1 MTEMEADATVATQS
15 RLSPG
20 EVEAITRL
28 ILRDEPIRIEPGK
41 WWGYNPNEAILSYP
55 RTLLA
60 AWPSAKVLGA
70 VCHEIA
76 EVYHSGRAG
85 VEVFYEFARAGE
97 AAGVDPKAAVLLMNA
112 VNDLRVNRLYMNEFA
127 GSRPFFA
134 ALYADQQSLDPKDD
148 VERRQPG
155 SMELPHH
162 QYLNALTHRW
172 AGSIWPSQP
181 KPDWPESINRAL
193 AHTWPAVVRAF
204 ETDSLETTAAILLE
218 SVLPTYVYLFA
229 QSQEIM
235 KADAETESQP
245 AEEESRLDISK
256 DPHADA
262 DDAADSATDSNDG
275 EDETGRDAEPEE
287 AWVIIREPKEKR
299 PGEEAERPPTPPKP
313 AAPLPTGE
321 KVEPSARRAASWS
334 GGSILRFHRLNRK
347 PRIDYE
353 NFDYLGAVKNLE
365 PQIDAVI
372 NGTEGSNGLAA
383 ILNTRRFG
391 SADPW
396 RRPRRSLRGETGEI
410 DFDHPENLLINPD
423 IAFLRGVK
431 RRRDDG
437 QKDFAN
443 AILLDVSGSV
453 IQYGYES
460 KKFAQLVETLVIFCE
475 IHERL
480 KLPYQLMAFSERAT
494 VLRSFAECR
503 YEHLHLD
510 PTSAYVP
517 KDSSHLV
524 RELYTTEHAETLEAR
539 SIELALTDVSRQRG
553 LKTILMVTDGI
564 SSDRDALVR
573 VLHTVE
579 ERNAVSPANEAVMLL
594 AFGLGLSQT
603 EFKASYEPVV
613 GNRRLRCS
621 KGQLVPNIGAL
632 PAIVCREVEG
642 RIRSA

>member
-1 MTEMEADATVATQS
+1 MTGMATGPTDTATS

-20 EVEAITRL
+20 EVEAIARL
-28 ILRDEPIRIEPGK
+28 ILRDEPIRIQPGE

-60 AWPSAKVLGA
+60 VWSAARVIGA

-76 EVYHSGRAG
+76 EINYSGRTGAD
-85 VEVFYEFARAGE
+85 VFYEFARAGE
-97 AAGVDPKAAVLLMNA
+97 AAGAAPNAAILLLNA
-112 VNDLRVNRLYMNEFA
+112 VNDLRVNRLYMSEFA
-127 GSRPFFA
+127 GSTPFFA

-148 VERRQPG
+148 VGRRRPG
-155 SMELPHH
+155 TGSLPHH
-162 QYLNALTHRW
+162 QFLDALTRRW
-172 AGSIWPSQP
+172 AKELWSNQQQ
-181 KPDWPESINRAL
+181 PDWPESIERAL
-193 AHTWPAVVRAF
+193 EYTWPAVVRAF
-204 ETDSLETTAAILLE
+204 QTESLETTAGVLLE

-235 KADAETESQP
+235 KSDAETESQP
-245 AEEESRLDISK
+245 AEEESSRDIS
-256 DPHADA
+256 
-262 DDAADSATDSNDG
+262 DDGPASSDEVGGDTGSDNEEDG
-275 EDETGRDAEPEE
+275 PGPETEPEE
-287 AWVIIREPKEKR
+287 AWVIIREP
-299 PGEEAERPPTPPKP
+299 EERSQDEMAERTPP
-313 AAPLPTGE
+313 
-321 KVEPSARRAASWS
+321 
-334 GGSILRFHRLNRK
+334 
-347 PRIDYE
+347 PRINYE
-353 NFDYLGAVKNLE
+353 DFDYLGAVKNLE

-453 IQYGYES
+453 IQYGNES
-460 KKFAQLVETLVIFCE
+460 KKFAQLVETLVVFCE

-480 KLPYQLMAFSERAT
+480 KLPYQLMAFSERAA

-539 SIELALTDVSRQRG
+539 AIELALTDVSRQRG

-594 AFGLGLSQT
+594 AVGLGLSQT

-613 GNRRLRCS
+613 GSRQLRCS
-621 KGQLVPNIGAL
+621 KGQLVPNINAL
-632 PAIVCREVEG
+632 PAIVCNVVED
-642 RIRSA
+642 RIRGA

>member
-1 MTEMEADATVATQS
+1 MAKPTAAGLA
-15 RLSPG
+15 
-20 EVEAITRL
+20 
-28 ILRDEPIRIEPGK
+28 
-41 WWGYNPNEAILSYP
+41 WGN
-55 RTLLA
+55 
-60 AWPSAKVLGA
+60 
-70 VCHEIA
+70 
-76 EVYHSGRAG
+76 RAG
-85 VEVFYEFARAGE
+85 RC
-97 AAGVDPKAAVLLMNA
+97 NT
-112 VNDLRVNRLYMNEFA
+112 
-127 GSRPFFA
+127 
-134 ALYADQQSLDPKDD
+134 
-148 VERRQPG
+148 PG
-155 SMELPHH
+155 
-162 QYLNALTHRW
+162 
-172 AGSIWPSQP
+172 
-181 KPDWPESINRAL
+181 
-193 AHTWPAVVRAF
+193 PAVVRAF
-204 ETDSLETTAAILLE
+204 QTDSLETTAAILLE

-235 KADAETESQP
+235 KADAEARSQP
-245 AEEESRLDISK
+245 AEDESRRDISN
-256 DPHADA
+256 DADA
-262 DDAADSATDSNDG
+262 DSDDAASSATDSNNA
-275 EDETGRDAEPEE
+275 EDDTGPDAEPDE
-287 AWVIIREPKEKR
+287 AWVIIREPKEKGQ
-299 PGEEAERPPTPPKP
+299 GEVAERPSTPPKP
-313 AAPLPTGE
+313 ANPIPAGE
-321 KVEPSARRAASWS
+321 KVQSSARRAASWS
-334 GGSILRFHRLNRK
+334 GGTIFRFHRLNR
-347 PRIDYE
+347 RSRTDYE

-443 AILLDVSGSV
+443 VILLDVSGSV
-453 IQYGYES
+453 VQYGYES

-480 KLPYQLMAFSERAT
+480 KLPYQLMAFSEQAT

-517 KDSSHLV
+517 NDSSHLV
-524 RELYTTEHAETLEAR
+524 RNLYTTEHAETLEAR
-539 SIELALTDVSRQRG
+539 AIDLALTDVSRQRG

-613 GNRRLRCS
+613 GNRQLRCS

-632 PAIVCREVEG
+632 PAIVCNVIES

>member
-1 MTEMEADATVATQS
+1 MTELDAGAAEEAQS

-20 EVEAITRL
+20 EVEAIARL
-28 ILRDEPIRIEPGK
+28 MLRDEPIRIQPGT
-41 WWGYNPNEAILSYP
+41 WWGYNPSQAILSYP
-55 RTLLA
+55 ATLLTAWSA
-60 AWPSAKVLGA
+60 ARVLGA
-70 VCHEIA
+70 ICHEIA
-76 EVYHSGRAG
+76 EVYYSGPAG
-85 VEVFYEFARAGE
+85 AEVFYEFARAGE
-97 AAGVDPKAAVLLMNA
+97 TAGVGPKAAILLLNA
-112 VNDLRVNRLYMNEFA
+112 VNDLRVNRLYMSEFT

-148 VERRQPG
+148 VERRPLG
-155 SMELPHH
+155 SAELPHH

-172 AGSIWPSQP
+172 IEGMWPSQP
-181 KPDWPESINRAL
+181 QPDWPEFVQRAL
-193 AHTWPAVVRAF
+193 ERTWPAVTRAF

-218 SVLPTYVYLFA
+218 SVLPTYAYLFE

-235 KADAETESQP
+235 KADAETRSKQT
-245 AEEESRLDISK
+245 EEESRQDLSR
-256 DPHADA
+256 DA
-262 DDAADSATDSNDG
+262 DSDTEDSASNAKETNDG
-275 EDETGRDAEPEE
+275 QDDSGPDAEPDE
-287 AWVIIREPKEKR
+287 AWVIIREPKEKK
-299 PGEEAERPPTPPKP
+299 PGEVAGRPPTPTKP
-313 AAPLPTGE
+313 ASPPPIGE
-321 KVEPSARRAASWS
+321 KVQSSARRAASWS
-334 GGSILRFHRLNRK
+334 GGSILRFHRLNRRQK
-347 PRIDYE
+347 TDYE
-353 NFDYLGAVKNLE
+353 NFDYLGAVKKLE

-431 RRRDDG
+431 RKRDDG

-453 IQYGYES
+453 VQYGYES
-460 KKFAQLVETLVIFCE
+460 KKFAQLVETLVVFCE

-480 KLPYQLMAFSERAT
+480 KLPYQLMAFSELAT

-503 YEHLHLD
+503 YDHLHLD

-524 RELYTTEHAETLEAR
+524 RNLYTTEHAETLEAR
-539 SIELALTDVSRQRG
+539 AIELALTDVSRQRG

-573 VLHTVE
+573 VLHTIE
-579 ERNAVSPANEAVMLL
+579 ERNAVSPTNEAVMLL
-594 AFGLGLSQT
+594 AFGLGLSKT
-603 EFKASYEPVV
+603 EFKASYEPTV
-613 GNRRLRCS
+613 GNRQLRCS
-621 KGQLVPNIGAL
+621 KGQLVPNISAL
-632 PAIVCREVEG
+632 PAIVCNVIES

>member
-1 MTEMEADATVATQS
+1 MTGMATGLTDTATS

-20 EVEAITRL
+20 EVEAIARL
-28 ILRDEPIRIEPGK
+28 ILRDEPIRIQPGE

-60 AWPSAKVLGA
+60 VWPAAKVLGA

-76 EVYHSGRAG
+76 EINYSGRTGAD
-85 VEVFYEFARAGE
+85 VFYEFARAGE
-97 AAGVDPKAAVLLMNA
+97 AAGAAPNAAILLLNA
-112 VNDLRVNRLYMNEFA
+112 VNDLRVNRLYMSEFA
-127 GSRPFFA
+127 GSTPFFA

-148 VERRQPG
+148 VGRRRPG
-155 SMELPHH
+155 TGSLPHH
-162 QYLNALTHRW
+162 QFLDALTRRW
-172 AGSIWPSQP
+172 AEELWSNQQQ
-181 KPDWPESINRAL
+181 PDWPESIERAL
-193 AHTWPAVVRAF
+193 EYTWPAVVRAF
-204 ETDSLETTAAILLE
+204 QTDSLETTAGVLLE

-235 KADAETESQP
+235 KSEAETESQP
-245 AEEESRLDISK
+245 AEGESSRDIS
-256 DPHADA
+256 
-262 DDAADSATDSNDG
+262 DDGPASSDEVGGDTGSDKEEDG
-275 EDETGRDAEPEE
+275 PGPETEPEE
-287 AWVIIREPKEKR
+287 AWVIIREPEERIQDEMAERTPPPTKPANPIP
-299 PGEEAERPPTPPKP
+299 PGEKIQQFQRKT
-313 AAPLPTGE
+313 
-321 KVEPSARRAASWS
+321 ASWS
-334 GGSILRFHRLNRK
+334 GGTIQRFHRLNRR

-353 NFDYLGAVKNLE
+353 DFDYLGAVKNLE

-431 RRRDDG
+431 RKRDDG

-460 KKFAQLVETLVIFCE
+460 KKFAQLVETLVVFCE

-480 KLPYQLMAFSERAT
+480 KLPYQLMAFSERAA

-510 PTSAYVP
+510 PTSAYIP

-539 SIELALTDVSRQRG
+539 AIELALTDVSRQRG

-613 GNRRLRCS
+613 GGRQLRCS
-621 KGQLVPNIGAL
+621 KGQLVPNINAL
-632 PAIVCREVEG
+632 PAIVCNVVEN
-642 RIRSA
+642 RIRGA

>member
-1 MTEMEADATVATQS
+1 MTANSTDATEEAHKH
-15 RLSPG
+15 LSPG

-28 ILRDEPIRIEPGK
+28 ILRDEPIRIKPGT
-41 WWGYNPNEAILSYP
+41 WWGYNPSQAILSYP
-55 RTLLA
+55 ITLLS
-60 AWPSAKVLGA
+60 AWPQAKVLGA
-70 VCHEIA
+70 ICHEIA
-76 EVYHSGRAG
+76 EVYHSGSSGA
-85 VEVFYEFARAGE
+85 EVFYEFARAGE
-97 AAGVDPKAAVLLMNA
+97 AAGVDPKAAILLMNA
-112 VNDLRVNRLYMNEFA
+112 VNDLRVNRLYMKEFV

-148 VERRQPG
+148 VERRRPG
-155 SMELPHH
+155 LAELPHH
-162 QYLNALTHRW
+162 QYLNALTHSW
-172 AGSIWPSQP
+172 VEAIWPGQP
-181 KPDWPESINRAL
+181 QPDLPEAIQQAL
-193 AHTWPAVVRAF
+193 NYTWPAVVRAF
-204 ETDSLETTAAILLE
+204 ETDSLETTAAILVE
-218 SVLPTYVYLFA
+218 SVLPTYAHLFT
-229 QSQEIM
+229 QSREIM
-235 KADAETESQP
+235 KADAQTESHP
-245 AEEESRLDISK
+245 SEEESRQDISN
-256 DPHADA
+256 DTNA
-262 DDAADSATDSNDG
+262 DDAAGGATDSSDVEDDTGPDG
-275 EDETGRDAEPEE
+275 EQEE
-287 AWVIIREPKEKR
+287 AWVIIREPKER
-299 PGEEAERPPTPPKP
+299 RQGEVAERPATQPKP
-313 AAPLPTGE
+313 AAPPSTGE
-321 KVEPSARRAASWS
+321 KAQSSARRAASWS
-334 GGSILRFHRLNRK
+334 GGSILRFHRLNRRQ
-347 PRIDYE
+347 RIDYE

-396 RRPRRSLRGETGEI
+396 RRPRRSLKGETGEI

-431 RRRDDG
+431 RKRDDG

-443 AILLDVSGSV
+443 VILLDVSGSV
-453 IQYGYES
+453 VQHGYES
-460 KKFAQLVETLVIFCE
+460 KKFAQLVETLVVFCE

-517 KDSSHLV
+517 NDSSHLV
-524 RELYTTEHAETLEAR
+524 RNLYTTEHAETLESRA
-539 SIELALTDVSRQRG
+539 IELALTDVSRQRG

-579 ERNAVSPANEAVMLL
+579 ERNAVSPTNETVMLL

-603 EFKASYEPVV
+603 EFKASYEPIV
-613 GNRRLRCS
+613 GNRQLRCS
-621 KGQLVPNIGAL
+621 KGQLVPNISAL
-632 PAIVCREVEG
+632 PAIVCNVIER

>member
-1 MTEMEADATVATQS
+1 MTESGADPTEAAQS

-28 ILRDEPIRIEPGK
+28 ILRDAPVRIQPGK
-41 WWGYNPNEAILSYP
+41 WWGYNPTESVLNYP
-55 RTLLA
+55 ITLLS
-60 AWPSAKVLGA
+60 AWPSPKVLGA
-70 VCHEIA
+70 ICHEIA
-76 EVYHSGRAG
+76 EVYYSGRAG
-85 VEVFYEFARAGE
+85 VEVFYEFARAGD
-97 AAGVDPKAAVLLMNA
+97 AASLDPKAAILLMNA
-112 VNDLRVNRLYMNEFA
+112 VNDLRVNRLYMRDYA

-148 VERRQPG
+148 VDRRRPG
-155 SMELPHH
+155 SEELPHH
-162 QYLNALTHRW
+162 QYLNAITHRW
-172 AGSIWPSQP
+172 VAEIWPWQP
-181 KPDWPESINRAL
+181 QPDWPESIDRAL
-193 AHTWPAVVRAF
+193 EHTWPAVVRAF

-218 SVLPTYVYLFA
+218 SVLPTYCYLVA

-235 KADAETESQP
+235 KAEAENKTQP
-245 AEEESRLDISK
+245 TEEESRQDIS
-256 DPHADA
+256 
-262 DDAADSATDSNDG
+262 DDAHTDSHDSADSASDSNDIEDDSGPEG
-275 EDETGRDAEPEE
+275 EQEE

-299 PGEEAERPPTPPKP
+299 QSEMAERPATPPRP

-321 KVEPSARRAASWS
+321 SVQSSARRAASWS
-334 GGSILRFHRLNRK
+334 GGSILRFHRLNRRK
-347 PRIDYE
+347 KTDYE

-431 RRRDDG
+431 RKRDDG

-443 AILLDVSGSV
+443 VILLDVSGSV
-453 IQYGYES
+453 VQYGYES
-460 KKFAQLVETLVIFCE
+460 KKFAQLVETLVVFCE

-480 KLPYQLMAFSERAT
+480 KLPYQLMAFSEQAT

-524 RELYTTEHAETLEAR
+524 RNLYLTEHAETLEAR
-539 SIELALTDVSRQRG
+539 AIELALTDVTRQRG

-573 VLHTVE
+573 VLHNVE
-579 ERNAVSPANEAVMLL
+579 ERNAVSPTNEAVMVL

-613 GNRRLRCS
+613 GSRQLRCS

-632 PAIVCREVEG
+632 PAIVCNVVES